1 MKVDF
6 ETNETGIFNPC
17 NVSQATVDRLPHSDH
32 FKAIYKRR
40 DCVPIEPTKDDQCG
54 AFMNIT
60 AMLDSGELRI
70 YGGEE
75 ATEKL
80 LQCLSVFLFRS
91 TGETRPHQDDDLTE
105 QPINIASG
113 MLQMSGTLGKV
124 AQFASGFTQS
134 TGIDP
139 LNDDDFKTI
148 LGTFMVDMVRALDGE
163 RIEFLRDSDKAIFY
177 GLLSVALI
185 RVNGREPQ
193 VSHVTVH

>member
-32 FKAIYKRR
+32 FKAIYKCR

-70 YGGEE
+70 YGSDE

-80 LQCLSVFLFRS
+80 LQCMAVILIRS

-105 QPINIASG
+105 QPINIAAG

-124 AQFASGFTQS
+124 VQFASGFTQS

-163 RIEFLRDSDKAIFY
+163 RIEFLRDSDKAVFY
-177 GLLSVALI
+177 GLLSVVLI
-185 RVNGREPQ
+185 KVLGERPTAQ
-193 VSHVTVH
+193 TATIH